1 MLEECRSTG
10 FNVGLPYRMFGR
22 PILGLIDSERAHGIG
37 LSTLSKLERTSMGR
51 GFLKSLY
58 QSPEVPTNVFGL
70 SFSHPLGIAAGF
82 DKKAAALSAWP
93 SLGFSWMEY
102 GGITRFPQDGNP
114 KPRMFR
120 ANKENA
126 LVNRMGFNNPG
137 ALAVRE
143 NLIER
148 RSIGLWPNN
157 PVAANIGR
165 SKKVSNDEAADDY
178 SSTLDILWDYAD
190 LFVLNV
196 SSPNTPGLRELQEVD
211 HLRDVLTSCIE
222 VRNRKGNY
230 KPILMKFSPDL
241 NDDDLLDSAQ
251 VSVDCNV
258 DGFVATNTTIS
269 RYIPKNSQS
278 RSVFAQSGGLSGR
291 PLRKR
296 SLEVVSML
304 YDYTDSKVPI
314 VGVGGIDSVDSA
326 WDMITSGASLIQL
339 YSALVF
345 EGPSIT
351 SRIVKGLNTNV
362 KKNNF
367 SNISEAVGSKH
378 T

>member
-269 RYIPKNSQS
+269 RYTPKNSQS

>member
-178 SSTLDILWDYAD
+178 SSTLDILWDFAD

-269 RYIPKNSQS
+269 RYTPKNSQS

-291 PLRKR
+291 PLKKR

-326 WDMITSGASLIQL
+326 WNMITSGASLIQL

>member
-211 HLRDVLTSCIE
+211 HLRDVLASCIE

-291 PLRKR
+291 PLKKR

>member
-165 SKKVSNDEAADDY
+165 SKKISNDEAADDY

-269 RYIPKNSQS
+269 RYTPKNSQS

-291 PLRKR
+291 PLKKR

>member
-222 VRNRKGNY
+222 LRNRKGNY

-291 PLRKR
+291 PLKKR

>member
-148 RSIGLWPNN
+148 RSICLWPNN

-222 VRNRKGNY
+222 VRNRKENY

-291 PLRKR
+291 PLKKR

>member
-291 PLRKR
+291 PLKKR

-304 YDYTDSKVPI
+304 YDYTGSKVPI

-326 WDMITSGASLIQL
+326 WNMITSGASLIQL

>member
-1 MLEECRSTG
+1 
-10 FNVGLPYRMFGR
+10 MFGR

-345 EGPSIT
+345 KGPSIT